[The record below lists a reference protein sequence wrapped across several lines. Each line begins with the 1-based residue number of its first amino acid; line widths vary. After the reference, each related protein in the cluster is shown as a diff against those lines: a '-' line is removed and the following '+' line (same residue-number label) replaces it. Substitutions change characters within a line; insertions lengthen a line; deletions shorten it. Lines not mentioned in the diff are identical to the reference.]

1 VEKITI
7 KQLQKIFI
15 NMWMPIINLFRI
27 TIHSAFKGIKLVW
40 NYLWLV
46 PFFIALSV
54 QATAML
60 SIYLMMSIG
69 AVLLH
74 LKRKNKST

>member
-1 VEKITI
+1 MEKITL

-15 NMWMPIINLFRI
+15 STWASIIDLLRVATHGI
-27 TIHSAFKGIKLVW
+27 LKGIKLVW

-46 PFFIALSV
+46 PFFIALGI

-60 SIYLMMSIG
+60 SVYLMMSLG
-69 AVLLH
+69 AVLFH
-74 LKRKNKST
+74 LKRGNKNI